1 MVSWIRLIKRLG
13 REENGE
19 QPEVDMSRGIF
30 ITMEGPDGS
39 GKSTQISRLKEYL
52 EKEGYNVLIT
62 REPGGTVI
70 SEAIREII
78 LNKDFTE
85 MSPVTEM
92 MLYVSARAQLIAE
105 VVGPAIDSGTAVIS
119 DRFVDSSLV
128 YQGMARGLGVD
139 TVYEINKV
147 AIGDYMPDVTFM
159 LDLPAEV
166 GISRKKDQ
174 KELDR
179 MELESLEFHKKV
191 AEGYRSLA
199 AKFPDRIKTIDATLP
214 IDEICGIIKVEV
226 KHLLR

>member
-1 MVSWIRLIKRLG
+1 
-13 REENGE
+13 
-19 QPEVDMSRGIF
+19 MSRGIF

-70 SEAIREII
+70 SETIREII

-92 MLYVSARAQLIAE
+92 MLYASARAQLIAE

-128 YQGMARGLGVD
+128 YQGMARGMGM
-139 TVYEINKV
+139 EFV
-147 AIGDYMPDVTFM
+147 AGLNMAATGGLKPDVTFFF
-159 LDLPAEV
+159 DISAE
-166 GISRKKDQ
+166 
-174 KELDR
+174 EA
-179 MELESLEFHKKV
+179 LERRGKRGEAS
-191 AEGYRSLA
+191 
-199 AKFPDRIKTIDATLP
+199 DRIELAGLKFQEDVRRGYLELAKESDGRVITIDATKG
-214 IDEICGIIKVEV
+214 IDEIFEV
-226 KHLLR
+226 VKESLKGKI